1 MVPVPLGEVK
11 AILTADAL
19 DTVATPMV
27 DALDIVVT
35 DDDTSDDDEVP
46 LELVAVTVNVYGVLD
61 VNPETV
67 IGEDEPVPIK
77 PPGLLVTV

>member
-46 LELVAVTVNVYGVLD
+46 LEFVAVTVNVYGVLD